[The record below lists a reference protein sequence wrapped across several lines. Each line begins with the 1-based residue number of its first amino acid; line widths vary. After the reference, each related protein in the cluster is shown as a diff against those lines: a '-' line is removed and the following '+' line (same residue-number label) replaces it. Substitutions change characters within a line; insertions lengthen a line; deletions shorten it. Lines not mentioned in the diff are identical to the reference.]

1 MDKNHRIGWDARE
14 ARPVEYH
21 VSDIMKF
28 TALCY
33 FLPAILAAAQAPG
46 SQNGSRIETGH
57 KLFQKNCAACHGMEA
72 KGGRGSDLTTGH
84 WKWGS
89 SDADILRNILTGISG
104 TQMPAFPMPEEEGR
118 AIVAWLRSLRSAGPE
133 EQVTGDAR
141 AGRALFFG
149 SGGCSHCH
157 IFGGQGGR
165 LGPDLSR
172 IGEEKHVGELKEAIS
187 TPDQSLR
194 EGYRTAEVRTPEGK
208 VIRGVIRNEDTFS
221 LQMMD
226 EHEKLHLLSKADLKE
241 VNHTQHSLMPAA
253 KLNAAEVD
261 NLIAFL
267 KKTAPSEIGPGPWS
281 PSADLNVSFER
292 IRNAREEPQNWLTYF
307 GDYQGTHYSRLKSI
321 TPANVASLKSQWSFQ
336 FAGTNVEVTPLVV
349 DGIMFVTGPKNN
361 AAALDARTGRP
372 IWRYARNVP
381 DVHSQCTVMTN
392 RGFAILG
399 DRLYMATLDAHL
411 VALDAKTGSVIWDVV
426 VADYRQGFS
435 ITLAPLAL
443 DGKIIVGITAGE
455 CALAGFVDAYDATT
469 GKKLWRTYSTAQKGD
484 PARASWSP
492 ESSAEVGGGPTWM
505 TGTYDAE
512 TDTLFWTTGNPGADY
527 DGTTRLGD
535 NLYTCSVLALNP
547 ATGKLKWYFQ
557 FTPHDVHDWD
567 ATETP
572 VLMDAQFR
580 GRPRKLMIQA
590 NRNSFFYVLD
600 RENGEFLLGKAF
612 AYQTWAKGLDDKG
625 RPIVL
630 PNTDPTPEGTYVCPD
645 ATGGTNWAA
654 PSYDPGTGLFFVP
667 VREGCANYTRET
679 ITPKPGDPFTGGD
692 PQEDHK
698 RGAPGAV
705 RAIDPL
711 TGDIRWNFPMHLGSA
726 AAGVLGTAGGV
737 VFASD
742 PEGSLLALDARTGAK
757 LWHYQTG
764 AEIRTSPMSYAVDG
778 KQYVA
783 IAGDSTLFVFGLP

>member
-1 MDKNHRIGWDARE
+1 MLT
-14 ARPVEYH
+14 V
-21 VSDIMKF
+21 MKS
-28 TALCY
+28 TVLLAL
-33 FLPAILAAAQAPG
+33 LSAILLAAHARAQRPE
-46 SQNGSRIETGH
+46 RIEAGH
-57 KLFQKNCAACHGMEA
+57 KLFQKTCAACHGTEA
-72 KGGRGSDLTTGH
+72 KGGRGSDLTTGR

-89 SDADILRNILTGISG
+89 SDADILRNILTGIAG
-104 TQMPAFPMPEEEGR
+104 TQMPAFAMPEDEGR

-141 AGRALFFG
+141 AGQALFFG
-149 SGGCSHCH
+149 AAGCSRCH
-157 IFGGQGGR
+157 MFGGQGGR
-165 LGPDLSR
+165 LGPNLSR
-172 IGEEKHVGELKEAIS
+172 IGEEKHVAELKEAIQN
-187 TPDQSLR
+187 PDQSLR
-194 EGYRTAEVRTPEGK
+194 EGYETAEVRTADGAF
-208 VIRGVIRNEDTFS
+208 VRGVIKNEDTFS

-226 EHEKLHLLSKADLKE
+226 EQEKLHMLSKSAVKE
-241 VNHTQHSLMPAA
+241 LTRTHRSLMPTRPFSAA
-253 KLNAAEVD
+253 DLD

-267 KKTAPSEIGPGPWS
+267 KKAEPSEIGPGPWT
-281 PSADLNVSFER
+281 PSSDLNVSFQR
-292 IRNAREEPQNWLTYF
+292 IRNAREEPRNWLTYW
-307 GDYQGTHYSRLKSI
+307 GDLQGTHYSRLKSI
-321 TPANVASLKSQWSFQ
+321 TPANASLLRSHWSFQ
-336 FAGTNVEVTPLVV
+336 FAGTNVENTPIVV
-349 DGIMFVTGPKNN
+349 DGIMFVTGPMNN

-372 IWRYARNVP
+372 IWRYTRRIP
-381 DVHSQCTVMTN
+381 DVHAQCTVMTN

-411 VALDAKTGSVIWDVV
+411 VALDAKTGGVIWDVV

-435 ITLAPLAL
+435 ITHAPLAL
-443 DGKIIVGITAGE
+443 DGKIIVGVTSGE
-455 CALAGFVDAYDATT
+455 CALTGLIDAYDADT
-469 GKKLWRTYSTAQKGD
+469 GRKLWRTYAIAQKGD
-484 PARASWSP
+484 PARASWSGD
-492 ESSAEVGGGPTWM
+492 SADFGGGPTWM
-505 TGTYDAE
+505 TGTYDAD

-535 NLYTCSVLALNP
+535 NLYTCSVLALDP
-547 ATGKLKWYFQ
+547 ATGKLKWHFQ

-572 VLMDAQFR
+572 VLIEAPFR
-580 GRPRKLMIQA
+580 GRQRKLLIQA

-600 RENGEFLLGKAF
+600 RETGEFLLGKPF
-612 AYQTWAKGLDDKG
+612 AHQTWASGLDDKG
-625 RPIVL
+625 RPIIL
-630 PNTDPTPEGTYVCPD
+630 PNTDPTPKGVYVCPD

-654 PSYDPGTGLFFVP
+654 PSYDPATGLFYVP
-667 VREGCANYTRET
+667 VREGCALYTRET

-698 RGAPGAV
+698 RGAPGSV

-711 TGDIRWNFPMHLGSA
+711 TGEIRWSFPMHLGTA

-742 PEGSLLALDARTGAK
+742 PEGSLVALDARTGVR

-764 AEIRTSPMSYAVDG
+764 AEIRSSPISYEVDG